1 MWYKYILLLFI
12 IGIPTLAVAQVEGY
26 VKDSNGF
33 PLPGAHIRWA
43 GEKSGIAA
51 DSEGHFHL
59 HSIPKKNRLLIASYV
74 GFKNDSILIEEKNAK
89 VTFTLQEDATLSE
102 ATVLRTRTGTYK
114 SFSSVENVDLITS
127 DELCRAACC
136 NLGESFVTNPSVDVS
151 YSDAATGAKQI
162 RLLGLSGT
170 YVQMLTENIP
180 NFRGIASPYG
190 LGYVPGPWMQS
201 IQVSKGAASVKNGY
215 EAMTGQINV
224 EYHKPQKA
232 DADWLAI
239 NLFGD
244 IDGRLE
250 GNADATFK
258 LGKKW
263 STTILGHYEKA
274 LKMHDNNDDGFA
286 DIPQVEQYNFMNRW
300 AYMGDKYVFQAG
312 AKMIIEDRKSGQVSH
327 AVPAGTPRYGINIAT
342 KRFEGF
348 AKQAYIFNKEHNSNL
363 ALILSGST
371 HQQDGEYGLRRYN
384 VNQKEGYASLMFET
398 EFNKQHSL
406 STGVSFNHDHLSRN
420 YRAEHDLN
428 GLWKKSS
435 TTENVPGVYAQYTY
449 SLNDKF
455 LIMAG
460 LRGDY
465 SSLYDAFVTPRLHL
479 KYTPNMFVNLR
490 ASVGKGYRTAFVMD
504 ENSYLFSGSRKIVA
518 PSEHER
524 EEAWNYGASGSFKIP
539 AGSEKLITFNVEY
552 YYTDFNK
559 QLVAD
564 MDSDPHAITFHAL
577 KGRSYSQVVQ
587 VEATYPVFSGFTAT
601 AAYRYT
607 DAKCTYAGR
616 LREKPLTNK
625 FKALLTLSY
634 KTPLE
639 LWQFDATLQWNG
651 GGRMP
656 DPYTL
661 DDGSL
666 SWNRRFNSYPQLS
679 AQITRYFR
687 NCSIYIGGE
696 NLTGFKQK
704 NAIID
709 AQNPWGD
716 RFDPTMVWGPVHGVK
731 AYIGLRYNIP
741 RN

>member
-1 MWYKYILLLFI
+1 MIYRYLVLFFSLCTPLLL
-12 IGIPTLAVAQVEGY
+12 GAQIKGY
-26 VKDSNGF
+26 VKDSQGH

-43 GEKSGIAA
+43 GAKSGIAT
-51 DSEGHFHL
+51 DNDGHFHL
-59 HSIPKKNRLLIASYV
+59 HGIKTNKHLVASYV
-74 GFKNDSILIEEKNAK
+74 GFKNDSIFIDGKRTE
-89 VTFTLQEDATLSE
+89 VTFFLEEDATLSE
-102 ATVLRTRTGTYK
+102 ATVVQTRTGTYK

-127 DELCRAACC
+127 SELCRAACC

-180 NFRGIASPYG
+180 NFRGVASPYG

-232 DADWLAI
+232 DADWLVI

-258 LGKKW
+258 IGDKW

-312 AKMIIEDRKSGQVSH
+312 AKMIIEDRKSGQLSH
-327 AVPAGTPRYGINIAT
+327 AVPSGTPRYGINIET

-348 AKQAYIFNKEHNSNL
+348 AKQAYIFNKDHNTNL
-363 ALILSGST
+363 ALILSGSA

-384 VNQKEGYASLMFET
+384 VDQKEAYASLMFET

-406 STGVSFNHDHLSRN
+406 STGLSFNHDHLSRN
-420 YRAEHDLN
+420 YRAEHNVN

-435 TTENVPGVYAQYTY
+435 TIENVPGAYAQYTF
-449 SLNDKF
+449 SPNDKF

-460 LRGDY
+460 LRADY
-465 SSLYDAFVTPRLHL
+465 SNLYDAFVTPRLHL

-490 ASVGKGYRTAFVMD
+490 ASVGKGYRTAFVTD
-504 ENSYLFSGSRKIVA
+504 ENSYLFSGSRRIVA
-518 PSEHER
+518 NSEHQR

-539 AGSEKLITFNVEY
+539 AGDEKLITLNLEY
-552 YYTDFNK
+552 YYTDFQK

-577 KGRSYSQVVQ
+577 NGRSYSQVFQ
-587 VEATYPVFSGFTAT
+587 VEATYPVFAGFTAT

-661 DDGSL
+661 ADGSL
-666 SWNRRFNSYPQLS
+666 SWNRRFKSYPQLS

-716 RFDPTMVWGPVHGVK
+716 NFDPTMVWGPVHGVK
-731 AYIGLRYNIP
+731 AYIGVRYNIP

>member
-1 MWYKYILLLFI
+1 MIYRYLVLFFSLCIPLLL
-12 IGIPTLAVAQVEGY
+12 GAQIKGY
-26 VKDSNGF
+26 VKDSQGH

-43 GEKSGIAA
+43 GAKSGIAT
-51 DSEGHFHL
+51 DNDGHFHL
-59 HSIPKKNRLLIASYV
+59 HDIKTNKHLVASYV
-74 GFKNDSILIEEKNAK
+74 GFKNDSIFIDGKQTE
-89 VTFTLQEDATLSE
+89 VTFFLEEDATLSE
-102 ATVLRTRTGTYK
+102 ATVLQTRTGTYK
-114 SFSSVENVDLITS
+114 SFNSVENVDLITS
-127 DELCRAACC
+127 SELCRAACC

-170 YVQMLTENIP
+170 YVQMLTEGIP

-232 DADWLAI
+232 DADWLSI

-258 LGKKW
+258 LGEKW

-274 LKMHDNNDDGFA
+274 LTMHDSNDDGFA

-312 AKMIIEDRKSGQVSH
+312 AKVIGEDRKSGQVHHNSST
-327 AVPAGTPRYGINIAT
+327 GMPRYAIDIT
-342 KRFEGF
+342 THRYEGF
-348 AKQAYIFNKEHNSNL
+348 AKQAYIFNHEHNTNL
-363 ALILSGST
+363 ALVLSGSL
-371 HQQDGEYGLRRYN
+371 HQQEGLYGNRRYN
-384 VNQKEGYASLMFET
+384 VDQSEAYASLMFET

-406 STGVSFNHDHLSRN
+406 STGLSFNHDHLSRN
-420 YRAEHDLN
+420 YREARLPN
-428 GLWKKSS
+428 GLWTESAN
-435 TTENVPGVYAQYTY
+435 TENVSGAYAQYTFAP
-449 SLNDKF
+449 NDKF
-455 LIMAG
+455 LVMAG
-460 LRGDY
+460 IRGDY
-465 SSLYDAFVTPRLHL
+465 SNLYDAFVTPRLHL

-490 ASVGKGYRTAFVMD
+490 ASVGKGYRTAFVRD
-504 ENSYLFSGSRKIVA
+504 ENSYLFSGSREII
-518 PSEHER
+518 SNSDYER

-539 AGSEKLITFNVEY
+539 AGDEKLITLNLEY
-552 YYTDFNK
+552 YYTDFQK

-564 MDSDPHAITFHAL
+564 MDSDPHAIRFHAL
-577 KGRSYSQVVQ
+577 NGRSYSQVFQ
-587 VEATYPVFSGFTAT
+587 IEATYPAFAGFTAT

-607 DAKCTYAGR
+607 DAKCTYGGR

-656 DPYTL
+656 DPYTQA
-661 DDGSL
+661 DGTL
-666 SWNRRFNSYPQLS
+666 SWNRRFNSYPMLS

-696 NLTGFKQK
+696 NLTGFRQK

-709 AQNPWGD
+709 ADNPWGNN
-716 RFDPTMVWGPVHGVK
+716 FDPTMVWGPVHGVK
-731 AYIGLRYNIP
+731 AYIGVRYNIP